1 MLLSEVLET
10 SASVTLFMRASAHL
24 PLDFF
29 IPVLL
34 TVRNSLSIL
43 GSKNS
48 WSVLVIEKLSIS
60 VFFLFGILH

>member
-1 MLLSEVLET
+1 M
-10 SASVTLFMRASAHL
+10 ALFMGASAHL

-48 WSVLVIEKLSIS
+48 WSVLVIEKLSMS